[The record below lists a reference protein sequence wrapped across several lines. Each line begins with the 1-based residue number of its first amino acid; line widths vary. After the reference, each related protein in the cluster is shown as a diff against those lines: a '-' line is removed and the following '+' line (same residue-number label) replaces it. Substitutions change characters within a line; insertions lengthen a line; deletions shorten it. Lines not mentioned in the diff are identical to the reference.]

1 MLFLPSSHDVIVE
14 KVWISTTTT
23 TTTERVSS
31 NDLSSV
37 SLHFAFCIVNLRAY
51 HDHTHH
57 FVLFMFFIFFL
68 FFHRTCSRDTNCV

>member
-1 MLFLPSSHDVIVE
+1 MMLLLKE
-14 KVWISTTTT
+14 VWISTTTTT

-57 FVLFMFFIFFL
+57 FVLFIFYFFFL
-68 FFHRTCSRDTNCV
+68 FHRTCSRDTNCV